1 MVIEGNREGRTSLIL
16 ATDLDGTFAGGTAAD
31 RELLQQA
38 LARLTGAVLIYV
50 TGRSVPATRE
60 IIAEAGLPHPDV
72 LIADV
77 GTSVRQGDGFAP
89 VDEVEAELDAVWPG
103 AETIRQRLGGVR
115 GLEEQSVRAPRRVS
129 YWIREGSMDEAI
141 ERAGA
146 ALGDLN
152 LDLVA
157 SAGVYLDVL
166 PPGVNKGT
174 TLRRVLRWLERGES
188 DVVVAGDTLN
198 DLALFE
204 TGLCGVVVGN
214 CEAELRA
221 RVTGREHLYFAGG
234 EGAAGILEG
243 LRHFGWL
250 ERGGPHAQ

>member
-1 MVIEGNREGRTSLIL
+1 MANAVAEDGSRSLIL
-16 ATDLDGTFAGGTAAD
+16 ATDLDGTFAGGTSSD
-31 RELLQQA
+31 RELLQQT
-38 LARLTGAVLIYV
+38 LARLRGAVLIYV
-50 TGRSVPATRE
+50 TGRNVPATRD
-60 IIAEAGLPHPDV
+60 IIRELALPHPDL

-77 GTSVRQGDGFAP
+77 GTSVRQGKAFEP
-89 VDEVEAELDAVWPG
+89 VMEVEAELDGVWPG
-103 AETIRQRLGGVR
+103 ADTIRERLKGVE
-115 GLEEQSVRAPRRVS
+115 GLEEQDVRAPRRVS
-129 YWIREGSMDEAI
+129 YWIRGGSMDEAI
-141 ERAGA
+141 DRAAA
-146 ALGDLN
+146 ALGELN

-157 SAGVYLDVL
+157 SAGIYLDVL

-174 TLRRVLRWLERGES
+174 TLRRVLRWLERGET

-214 CEAELRA
+214 CEAALRE
-221 RVTGREHLYFAGG
+221 RVAGREHLYFAAG

-250 ERGGPHAQ
+250 KSEGRHGQ